1 MSDNRFDNTD
11 WLLLGAV
18 ESTNK
23 ELRKRNEIEEEK
35 LMLQKAQAFNDMSI
49 YEEYIAQRDLR
60 RREEEE
66 KRTKSMRI
74 IIVSTIILVDA
85 MLGFLIHIFTSKG
98 ITNGIM
104 FFAAVAVVFTISMI
118 AILLKS

>member
-1 MSDNRFDNTD
+1 
-11 WLLLGAV
+11 
-18 ESTNK
+18 
-23 ELRKRNEIEEEK
+23 
-35 LMLQKAQAFNDMSI
+35 
-49 YEEYIAQRDLR
+49 
-60 RREEEE
+60 
-66 KRTKSMRI
+66 MRV

-85 MLGFLIHIFTSKG
+85 ALGFLIHVFTSKG